1 MFISQN
7 YIVYGF
13 LIVNIMT
20 SEIEDII
27 ILTTF
32 FESSRV
38 PCLDIFMSAIYLC
51 FFSCTSVTNIY

>member
-7 YIVYGF
+7 RIVYGF
-13 LIVNIMT
+13 LDVIMMT
-20 SEIEDII
+20 SRTEN

-38 PCLDIFMSAIYLC
+38 PCLDIFMFISTIGV
-51 FFSCTSVTNIY
+51 CTTPYQLV